1 MVDESVERGFGVSV
15 GGFGTGEVFVD
26 YFLCVGVP
34 ILRGFLVAGC
44 AHALSSLVGLEAS
57 GNQRSFYSLQGG
69 VDGCL
74 VRSVYQHE
82 VKSGWSSVPT
92 CFGGLVPLQGA
103 SSSGDLGTLA
113 VLEAS
118 DSSSFGDVM
127 ADGHFLQPGR

>member
-1 MVDESVERGFGVSV
+1 MVDESVERGFGVSD

-57 GNQRSFYSLQGG
+57 GSQRSFYSLQGG

-74 VRSVYQHE
+74 VRSV
-82 VKSGWSSVPT
+82 
-92 CFGGLVPLQGA
+92 
-103 SSSGDLGTLA
+103 
-113 VLEAS
+113 
-118 DSSSFGDVM
+118 
-127 ADGHFLQPGR
+127 

>member
-1 MVDESVERGFGVSV
+1 MRSCIAYGSVSATEC
-15 GGFGTGEVFVD
+15 
-26 YFLCVGVP
+26 L

-44 AHALSSLVGLEAS
+44 AHALSSLVGLEATGS
-57 GNQRSFYSLQGG
+57 QRSFYSLQGG
-69 VDGCL
+69 VDDCL